1 MGKRQTIP
9 LPESPFEFHVIL
21 VGATHPGNL
30 GAVCRTMLNYGFNN
44 LRLVNPRCRPDDEE
58 ARKRAKHAG
67 SILDNSKIYSSLS
80 ECAEDLTLVVGT
92 SGKREV
98 GTKTVFRHFEHPWS
112 LAERL
117 YSSNDKVGLVFGEE
131 GMGLS
136 KEELEFCDLLA
147 TLPTWEGYPIANLS
161 HAVNTFLYELHKFRF
176 INSTNDKGIPIV
188 VPLERSIHPKLRK
201 MVIQACDE
209 FSEALPGPSERADSV
224 KQVLRR
230 QIARSNP
237 NKDEATRLIGSLLD
251 ATTALQKNSG
261 DIDWMKNRRRRLQP
275 KEEE

>member
-1 MGKRQTIP
+1 M
-9 LPESPFEFHVIL
+9 S
-21 VGATHPGNL
+21 
-30 GAVCRTMLNYGFNN
+30 YG
-44 LRLVNPRCRPDDEE
+44 R
-58 ARKRAKHAG
+58 
-67 SILDNSKIYSSLS
+67 Y
-80 ECAEDLTLVVGT
+80 
-92 SGKREV
+92 
-98 GTKTVFRHFEHPWS
+98 